1 MRLLQKTRLLAFTT
15 CVLLLAAIAA
25 AQPALEAKHTA
36 VIEAFADR
44 FGLPGFSKEEGQA
57 WVARL
62 ASTFKAKFPQEG
74 WGTKRASPTRPLS
87 NESIARPAGG
97 RLWSYDLIIGAGAP
111 GQHLEARA
119 HPEDISDQVFVEVDA
134 FDHLGSGQPGPGP
147 GKDPPITPPPVS
159 GTDLGPVLTEIRAI
173 QQLHQQNLTALLAL
187 AQSLSALQA
196 AIEEIKA
203 HDLVTANELRITRAE
218 LLAAAE
224 KIRADVARGIR
235 VRF

>member
-1 MRLLQKTRLLAFTT
+1 
-15 CVLLLAAIAA
+15 LLAAIAA

-36 VIEAFADR
+36 VIEAFAGR
-44 FGLPGFSKEEGQA
+44 YGLPGFSKEEGQA

-62 ASTFKAKFPQEG
+62 ASTFAARFPQEG

-87 NESIARPAGG
+87 NESIARPLNG
-97 RLWSYDLIIGAGAP
+97 RLWGYDLIVGAGAP
-111 GQHLEARA
+111 GQHLESRA

-134 FDHLGSGQPGPGP
+134 FDHLGVQQPGPGP
-147 GKDPPITPPPVS
+147 GKDPPITQPPVT

-187 AQSLSALQA
+187 AQSLSALHS